1 MIHWNASPEIFT
13 LGPLKLRW
21 YGLLFAS
28 GFALGFQVVKK
39 FFINE
44 KVSTFFLDPLVF
56 YLMVGTVIGARLG
69 HCLFYE
75 PQIYLADPI
84 RILKVW
90 EGGLASHGA
99 AIGCFISVW
108 IFTKRYSQF
117 KYLWLVDRICVAATV
132 AGAMIRLG
140 NLFNS
145 EIIGKAATVPWAFVF
160 ERIDDVPR
168 HPTQLYESFA
178 YLIIF
183 GMMQRVYWKTKL
195 KDAPGFL
202 FGFYLFCTFIAR
214 AGIEFFKEP
223 QVSFEAKLPID
234 MGQIL
239 SIPMILAGI
248 GFMVWAVS
256 NSKKAAKKA

>member
-13 LGPLKLRW
+13 LGPLTLRW
-21 YGLLFAS
+21 YGLLFAT
-28 GFALGFQVVKK
+28 GFALGFQVVKR

-44 KVSTFFLDPLVF
+44 KVSTHFLDPLVF

-99 AIGCFISVW
+99 ALGCFISVW
-108 IFTKRYSQF
+108 IFTKRYPQF
-117 KYLWLVDRICVAATV
+117 KYLWLVDRICVAATL

-145 EIIGKAATVPWAFVF
+145 EIIGKVTNVPWSFIF
-160 ERIDDVPR
+160 QRIDALPR

-183 GMMQRVYWKTKL
+183 GMMQRVYWKTQL
-195 KDAPGFL
+195 KNAPGFL
-202 FGFYLFCTFIAR
+202 FGFYLFFTFIAR
-214 AGIEFFKEP
+214 MGIEFFKEP
-223 QVSFEAKLPID
+223 QVNFEATLPID

-239 SIPMILAGI
+239 SIPLILLGI
-248 GFMVWAVS
+248 VLMVRAVS
-256 NSKKAAKKA
+256 ISRRLSSR